1 MGQTMSA
8 NNTQP
13 SPAETATDVGADDA
27 IDEFDR
33 SFAYVAL
40 TAVVAVV
47 AIALLALFW
56 PG

>member
-40 TAVVAVV
+40 TAVVAVA

-56 PG
+56 PS